1 MKTKTWCSKTC
12 GMQQKHFYEESLQQA
27 TFHRKQG
34 KYLINNSILH
44 LKKKKERRTNKLKV
58 NRRKEIIKI
67 RAEINEIE
75 MKYTMKEIS
84 ESKSWFFEKI
94 NKIGKPLS
102 SLKK

>member
-44 LKKKKERRTNKLKV
+44 LKKKERRTNKLKV